1 MTGGS
6 VKLSTRFNSSFIRWN
21 LSLGHENDSTGET
34 LYRMIFG
41 FNTDIRHEDTIYHVQ
56 SEAREGEQ
64 LLQTQVFVRGRC
76 IGKRA
81 VPYGSGAEGSI
92 RPQDIAPNTPPN
104 IFPNLSP
111 KNDQDKEK
119 MLRELHRE
127 VVDAIRDGKLDSIFD
142 KRETSETLAAVK
154 ELDLEWIN
162 ARSVH
167 SSGALTI
174 QIRVTDG
181 GATVQGARLTLR
193 LARPDSAPYYAQ
205 VLTDAQGNAEMNV
218 QVDEKSL
225 ADSSVLVQAN
235 FDGRTATRKFQLRAA
250 G

>member
-1 MTGGS
+1 
-6 VKLSTRFNSSFIRWN
+6 
-21 LSLGHENDSTGET
+21 
-34 LYRMIFG
+34 MIFG
-41 FNTDIRHEDTIYHVQ
+41 FNTDIRHEDTVYHVQ
-56 SEAREGEQ
+56 SEAREAEQ

-81 VPYGSGAEGSI
+81 VPYGAGAAAGKIGS
-92 RPQDIAPNTPPN
+92 QYAA
-104 IFPNLSP
+104 SHG
-111 KNDQDKEK
+111 NDQDREK

-127 VVDAIRDGKLDSIFD
+127 VLDAIRDGHLDSILD
-142 KRETSETLAAVK
+142 KRDTPETLAAVK

-162 ARSVH
+162 ASSVH
-167 SSGALTI
+167 SSGALTM

-181 GATVQGARLTLR
+181 GATVPGARLTLR
-193 LARPDSAPYYAQ
+193 FARPDAAPYYAQ

-225 ADSSVLVQAN
+225 AESSVLVQAS

-250 G
+250 I